1 MVMEKRVRWLSK
13 PYEEFGLYSVDNE
26 DPMNGVKQAETDQPW
41 V

>member
-1 MVMEKRVRWLSK
+1 MEKRVRWLPK

-26 DPMNGVKQAETDQPW
+26 DPMHGVKQAETDQPW